1 MSEDIN
7 VKLVDNGFST
17 TNTVYLK
24 KTRDTHVKIKAFH
37 IPNKKENG
45 AIHHYNIDLSIWKRK
60 IGTNDFV
67 PFMHEDKDFDDAT
80 SKSIKIQDKDT
91 INNLLN
97 FLLAQHKLIGL
108 NIDNEFVISDKKEF
122 LEISDIK
129 AQLSSMNLSTEDLNS
144 LNGIVNLKKYS
155 EAQAALNKLVDYIS
169 TDTNTFL
176 DYVKS
181 DPETC
186 KYEANQKEKIFQNWI
201 ENNLWVFGTSYIR
214 KLDITKLSFSS
225 DSDIVME
232 TLDGFYELIELKLPS
247 VQLFN
252 FDKSHNSYYPSVEL
266 SKAISQVLKYLQDV
280 ADYKLNIEKENN
292 TKILFPKAKLIIG
305 LESKC
310 ESEQEALRRLN
321 ASLNNIEILTYDR
334 LLQNTNKLIDFYKIN
349 ENVN

>member
-1 MSEDIN
+1 MATDIN
-7 VKLVDNGFST
+7 VTPVDNGFST

-60 IGTNDFV
+60 KGTQDFV

-80 SKSIKIQDKDT
+80 SKSLKIQDKDT

-108 NIDNEFVISDKKEF
+108 SIDNEFVISDKEEF

-129 AQLSSMNLSTEDLNS
+129 AQLSSMNLSSDDLDS

-155 EAQAALNKLVDYIS
+155 EAQVALKKLMGYIS
-169 TDTNTFL
+169 TNPSTFI

-181 DPETC
+181 DPKTC
-186 KYEANQKEKIFQNWI
+186 KYEANQKEKVFQNWI

-214 KLDITKLSFSS
+214 KLDITNLSFSS

-252 FDKSHNSYYPSVEL
+252 FDKSHNTYYPGVEL
-266 SKAISQVLKYLQDV
+266 SKAVSQVLKYLQDI

-305 LESKC
+305 LEPTLEGEK
-310 ESEQEALRRLN
+310 EALRRLN

-334 LLQNTNKLIDFYKIN
+334 LSQNTDKLIDFYKTN
-349 ENVN
+349 EN